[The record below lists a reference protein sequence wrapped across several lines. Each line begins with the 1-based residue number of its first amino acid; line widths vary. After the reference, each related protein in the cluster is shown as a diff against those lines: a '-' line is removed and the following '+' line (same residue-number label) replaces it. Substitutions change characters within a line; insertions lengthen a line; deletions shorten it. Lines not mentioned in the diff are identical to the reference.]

1 MLRDLFIKANEQMKL
16 ILKKGKIKRKITF
29 QLSWNPENSTNAKY
43 FCVNIS
49 TPPFHLKLWDKK
61 F

>member
-1 MLRDLFIKANEQMKL
+1 MNKWKL
-16 ILKKGKIKRKITF
+16 ILKKEKLKERLRFDWAEILKI
-29 QLSWNPENSTNAKY
+29 QTNAKY

-49 TPPFHLKLWDKK
+49 TPPFHLKLWDEK